1 MRKLFRRR
9 WAYTV
14 PAALSAAALLYTI
27 AENVPAHTGP
37 LSNRIGEYRVVL
49 NWVKVLSFADNAF
62 IFPEPNPDLFIR
74 TFSQAETHVGQI
86 AAFGEFTDTRVGAQ
100 KDIGRLVYWH
110 LDCAP
115 SEKLRLTVD
124 VGDRDN
130 GEFAT
135 VLAAALKAG
144 GGIVA
149 QQQPAAAPVVNAAVQ
164 ELIGAIDAELK
175 ADDQFPP
182 FSSGDGF
189 TIPDNAGTLVRQSG
203 IGGVGM
209 TGQFEFS
216 ATHEYVERRRRCTD
230 NSLFEL
236 QKLIVSNDAEVRSIK
251 ESLVRMALE
260 SGKKAAGRAVREGFT
275 DPFDQLRY
283 AVGEADLGAFSVVN
297 LAQLRKV
304 RVELSRR
311 ADEFTRLYILGAA
324 ATAFALTDKLE
335 LDVADSDS
343 KTEAHKS
350 AVLSFLAVPAGD
362 IGSGKFISALL
373 AQMTVIDA

>member
-1 MRKLFRRR
+1 MQKISNRRR
-9 WAYTV
+9 TIAV
-14 PAALSAAALLYTI
+14 SAAITAAALLCLGTVI
-27 AENVPAHTGP
+27 LPAHTGP

-49 NWVKVLSFADNAF
+49 NWVKVLSFSDGD
-62 IFPEPNPDLFIR
+62 PNPDLFIK

-86 AAFGEFTDTRVGAQ
+86 AAFGEFADERVGAQ
-100 KDIGRLVYWH
+100 VNIGRLIYWH

-130 GEFAT
+130 GDFAA

-175 ADDQFPP
+175 ADDQFPQ

-216 ATHEYVERRRRCTD
+216 ATHEYVERRTRCTD
-230 NSLFEL
+230 NSVFEL
-236 QKLIVSNDAEVRSIK
+236 QKLIVTNDSEVRTIK
-251 ESLVRMALE
+251 ESVVRMALE
-260 SGKKAAGRAVREGFT
+260 SGRKATGRAAREGLT

-283 AVGEADLGAFSVVN
+283 AVEEADLGPFSIVN

-304 RVELSRR
+304 RVVLDRDT
-311 ADEFTRLYILGAA
+311 DEFTRLYILGAA
-324 ATAFALTDKLE
+324 ATAFAPTDKVE
-335 LDVADSDS
+335 LDVADSKS
-343 KTEAHKS
+343 KTEADKS
-350 AVLSFLAVPAGD
+350 AVLEFLAVSAAD
-362 IGSGKFISALL
+362 IGSGKFIQALL
-373 AQMTVIDA
+373 AEMAVIDG